1 MLLED
6 VPLLLGV
13 HLLHF
18 FAEGEVVVSQ
28 YLESLVKPLESLQH
42 CHAALLPEH
51 AGYLRLLRPHRLLFL
66 LRVALELGVLV
77 VTHRHR
83 PARVAL
89 ELGVLVVAHSHRPA
103 LLEKLR
109 IRVHRLFS
117 IQRRGLH
124 QCRVLSAN
132 RVVAGHTASLHG
144 LHLVWLHVLLAV
156 CHHVGCIILAILR
169 SCHLRRSVCLI
180 ALLLRGRVASAALR

>member
-18 FAEGEVVVSQ
+18 FAEGEVVVPQ

-51 AGYLRLLRPHRLLFL
+51 AGYLRLLRPHRVFFL
-66 LRVALELGVLV
+66 LLVALELGVLV
-77 VTHRHR
+77 VT
-83 PARVAL
+83 
-89 ELGVLVVAHSHRPA
+89 HSHRPA

-144 LHLVWLHVLLAV
+144 LHLVWLHVLLPV